1 MTRATRSIAPAT
13 AGDVFALVRA
23 GTATTRTE
31 IGQLTGLSRTAVA
44 SRVSALQALGLVVE
58 CEEGPSTGGRPPAT
72 LTFGVDAGIVLVAAI
87 GRSRTQL
94 AVCDLAGR
102 LLCTDDVAQEI
113 GNDPDE
119 LMPLVAARLG
129 ALRDT
134 LGPERPKTV
143 GIGVALPGTVDVD
156 RGCSRN
162 SPTMAGWDGVPLQ
175 PYFAALGDVPIF
187 VDNDANAMVLAER
200 FGERRKFRDM
210 LLIKASTGLRAGI
223 VSGGVLQRGAVGAVG
238 EIGHTKI
245 AAAQGVVCRCGNV
258 GCVEAVAGG
267 WALVRDL
274 EALGRSVTHIR
285 DVVELAGNGDSEAR
299 RLIRDSGRRIGEVV
313 AGAVNLLDPEV
324 LVVGGDM
331 AGAYDVFV
339 AGMRETLYGNAISTA
354 TQTLQILPWAYG
366 DRSGMIGCAS
376 MTLDQVLSVGAVD
389 RMVADLVRR

>member
-1 MTRATRSIAPAT
+1 MTRTTRSLTPAT

-23 GTATTRTE
+23 GSVTTRSE

-44 SRVSALQALGLVVE
+44 SRVLSLRALGLVVE

-102 LLCTDDVAQEI
+102 LVCTDDLDRAI
-113 GNDPDE
+113 GNDPDD
-119 LMPLVAARLG
+119 LMPYVAARLG

-134 LGPERPKTV
+134 LGADCPRTV
-143 GIGVALPGTVDVD
+143 GIGIAVPGTVDVE
-156 RGCSRN
+156 RGCSVN
-162 SPTMAGWDGVPLQ
+162 SPTMAGWDEVPLA
-175 PYFAALGDVPIF
+175 PYFAALGDVPVF
-187 VDNDANAMVLAER
+187 VDNDANAMVLAEQ
-200 FGERRKFRDM
+200 FGDRRRFRDM

-267 WALVRDL
+267 WALVREL
-274 EALGRSVTHIR
+274 EALGRNVTHIR
-285 DVVELAGNGDSEAR
+285 DVVELAGSGDADAR

-313 AGAVNLLDPEV
+313 AGAVNLLDPEA

-331 AGAYDVFV
+331 AGSYDVFV
-339 AGMRETLYGNAISTA
+339 AGLRETLYGNAIATSTR
-354 TQTLQILPWAYG
+354 TLRILPWAHG

-376 MTLDQVLSVGAVD
+376 MTLDQVLSVRVVD
-389 RMVADLVRR
+389 RMVADLACR

>member
-1 MTRATRSIAPAT
+1 
-13 AGDVFALVRA
+13 
-23 GTATTRTE
+23 
-31 IGQLTGLSRTAVA
+31 
-44 SRVSALQALGLVVE
+44 
-58 CEEGPSTGGRPPAT
+58 
-72 LTFGVDAGIVLVAAI
+72 
-87 GRSRTQL
+87 
-94 AVCDLAGR
+94 
-102 LLCTDDVAQEI
+102 
-113 GNDPDE
+113 
-119 LMPLVAARLG
+119 
-129 ALRDT
+129 
-134 LGPERPKTV
+134 
-143 GIGVALPGTVDVD
+143 
-156 RGCSRN
+156 
-162 SPTMAGWDGVPLQ
+162 VPLQ

-285 DVVELAGNGDSEAR
+285 DVVELAGKGDFEAR

>member
-1 MTRATRSIAPAT
+1 MTRTTRSLAPAT

-23 GTATTRTE
+23 GTATTRSE

-44 SRVSALQALGLVVE
+44 SRVSSLQALGLVVE

-94 AVCDLAGR
+94 AVCDLAGG
-102 LLCTDDVAQEI
+102 LLCTDDVEQEI

-129 ALRDT
+129 TLRDT
-134 LGPERPKTV
+134 LGPGCPGTV

-156 RGCSRN
+156 RGCSLH

-200 FGERRKFRDM
+200 FGERRRFRDM

-245 AAAQGVVCRCGNV
+245 AAARDVVCRCGNI

-274 EALGRSVTHIR
+274 EALGRDITHIR
-285 DVVELAGNGDSEAR
+285 DVVELAGSGDSEAR

-339 AGMRETLYGNAISTA
+339 AGLRETLYGNAIATA
-354 TQTLQILPWAYG
+354 TQTLQILPWAHG

-376 MTLDQVLSVGAVD
+376 MTLDQVLSVRAVD
-389 RMVADLVRR
+389 GMVADLVRR